1 MNPRDFSAPWNAFE
15 LATHVASVD
24 ADVLVVPMNWLDPD
38 ENLSHDSDSSSD
50 EEDIAHRDFMAE
62 PSAGNLNY
70 WAARLTPLHV
80 GAAKGRRKDVVFVAA
95 NRCGTEE
102 GTTFV
107 GTSAVMLLTADP
119 PKVHLGA
126 YCNRG
131 EERVMTCTSE

>member
-1 MNPRDFSAPWNAFE
+1 MNPRDFSAPWNSFE
-15 LATHVASVD
+15 LATYVASVD

-38 ENLSHDSDSSSD
+38 ENLSHDSDSESD
-50 EEDIAHRDFMAE
+50 EEDMAHRDFMAE
-62 PSAGNLNY
+62 PSASNLNY

-80 GAAKGRRKDVVFVAA
+80 GAKAPRKDVVFVAA

-107 GTSAVMLLTADP
+107 GTSAVMKLSADP
-119 PKVHLGA
+119 ARVHLAA

-131 EERVMTCTSE
+131 EEKVMRCTIE